1 MNTPSEDYHALLARH
16 DAMRLR
22 RRILSPAG
30 AESEPSCAQPPRTYD
45 GTADQRLIGDCL
57 PLVGPLDGLI
67 AELYRALFER
77 HPYLRSL
84 FPESMA
90 FQQAHLAEIFR
101 YLIGNLHRTEEMI
114 GTLTQ
119 LGRDHR
125 KLGVRPAHFEAFEA
139 ALIEALRLR
148 AGSRWTDELE
158 DAWLR
163 MLRLAVSAMVR
174 GADEAIAEPSSWDA
188 TVTSHELRS
197 PDLAVLTVRP
207 HQPYPFTAGQYASVE
222 SPMLEQAWRPY
233 YLARA
238 PHPDGEL
245 EFHVHARGAGGVSD
259 ALVHRTREGDTVR
272 IGAPRGE
279 LSLPRHTPSADVLLI
294 SSGTGWAA
302 MKALLQQIDAERS
315 RAHRVRLLL
324 DGGPGGGMYDA
335 AYLET
340 FRRGRHWLT
349 VLPTGPFTDQGLR
362 NLCGGAARGSGETSR
377 QHVFLALAPEVSSSD
392 PTGAVAARLAAAGVP
407 ADRVHHDSTGV
418 VMGGGA
424 VGGAAGC
431 PAAVTIGEPVTGMTP
446 STTRTGL
453 LSA

>member
-30 AESEPSCAQPPRTYD
+30 AGAEPWCAEAPQPYD
-45 GTADQRLIGDCL
+45 GTSDQQLISEFL
-57 PLVGPLDGLI
+57 PLVSPLEELI
-67 AELYRALFER
+67 AELYRVLFER

-90 FQQAHLAEIFR
+90 FQQAHLVGIFR
-101 YLIGNLHRTEEMI
+101 YLIGNLHRTDEMI
-114 GTLTQ
+114 AIFAQ

-139 ALIEALRLR
+139 ALIETLRMR
-148 AGSRWTDELE
+148 AGARWTGALE

-174 GADEAIAEPSSWDA
+174 GADEAIAEPPSWEA
-188 TVTSHELRS
+188 TVASHEFRT
-197 PDLAVLTVRP
+197 PDLAVLRVRP
-207 HQPYPFTAGQYASVE
+207 HQPYPFRAGQFASLE
-222 SPMLEQAWRPY
+222 SPLLEQAWRPY

-245 EFHVHARGAGGVSD
+245 EFHVRARGADGVSD
-259 ALVHRTREGDTVR
+259 ALVHGTQNGDTVR
-272 IGAPRGE
+272 LSAPRG
-279 LSLPRHTPSADVLLI
+279 SLALPDHTPSADVVLI
-294 SSGTGWAA
+294 ASGTGWAA
-302 MKALLQQIDAERS
+302 MKALLQQIDAERF

-324 DGGPGGGMYDA
+324 DGGVGEGVYDA
-335 AYLET
+335 AFLEA
-340 FRRGRHWLT
+340 FRRGRPWLT
-349 VLPTGPFTDQGLR
+349 VLTAGQADPAGSSADPGLR
-362 NLCGGAARGSGETSR
+362 AIAGVLAQRPGAVAR
-377 QHVFLALAPEVSSSD
+377 QHVYLALAPEASTTDSAR
-392 PTGAVAARLAAAGVP
+392 AVAARLAAAGVP
-407 ADRVHHDSTGV
+407 ATHVHHD
-418 VMGGGA
+418 
-424 VGGAAGC
+424 
-431 PAAVTIGEPVTGMTP
+431 VTGMVRVTETSA

>member
-30 AESEPSCAQPPRTYD
+30 TEAEPWSAQPPRTYD

-57 PLVGPLDGLI
+57 ALVGPLDGLI
-67 AELYRALFER
+67 AELYRALFDR

-101 YLIGNLHRTEEMI
+101 YLIGNLHRTDDMI
-114 GTLTQ
+114 DTFAQ

-148 AGSRWTDELE
+148 AGHRWSDELE
-158 DAWLR
+158 NAWLR

-174 GADEAIAEPSSWDA
+174 GADEAIAEPPSWDA

-207 HQPYPFTAGQYASVE
+207 HQPYAFTAGQYASVE
-222 SPMLEQAWRPY
+222 SPLLEQAWRPY

-238 PHPDGEL
+238 PHPDGDL

-272 IGAPRGE
+272 VGAPRGA
-279 LSLPRHTPSADVLLI
+279 LALPRHTPSAEVLLI
-294 SSGTGWAA
+294 ASGTGWAA
-302 MKALLQQIDAERS
+302 MKSLLQQVDAERS

-324 DGGPGGGMYDA
+324 DGGAGGGMYDS
-335 AYLET
+335 AYLEA
-340 FRRGRHWLT
+340 FRRGRPWLT

-362 NLCGGAARGSGETSR
+362 TLCGGPARGRGEASG

-407 ADRVHHDSTGV
+407 AACVHHDSSGV
-418 VMGGGA
+418 VMGTGA
-424 VGGAAGC
+424 ADGAAGY
-431 PAAVTIGEPVTGMTP
+431 AVAGTIGETVTGMSP